1 MDWVNWEILQNI
13 KKPTLPTKNNKIPQN
28 KREKRKIDLA
38 QKVHK
43 FFDLKKKKI
52 SNNLTMKEQKLAYYM
67 ESLNE
72 KPTK

>member
-1 MDWVNWEILQNI
+1 MNWEILQNI
-13 KKPTLPTKNNKIPQN
+13 IKPTLPTKNNEIPQN
-28 KREKRKIDLA
+28 KREKRKIDLV

-43 FFDLKKKKI
+43 FFDFCKKI

-67 ESLNE
+67 ESLDE